1 MRIAAL
7 AILLSCAAFVL
18 PSCAGTPKAP
28 PKDAKTI
35 FSTFDLNHDGR
46 ISRNEFLSQVRN
58 RKAGEKLFNELD
70 ANGDGYISLDEA
82 MAKEALMQEALR
94 LTEPPPLR

>member
-1 MRIAAL
+1 MRL
-7 AILLSCAAFVL
+7 SVLVILLSAAL
-18 PSCAGTPKAP
+18 MLQGCAGTSKAP
-28 PKDAKTI
+28 PKDAKAL
-35 FSTFDLNHDGR
+35 FSTFDLNRDGR

-58 RKAGEKLFNELD
+58 PKAGERIFNELD